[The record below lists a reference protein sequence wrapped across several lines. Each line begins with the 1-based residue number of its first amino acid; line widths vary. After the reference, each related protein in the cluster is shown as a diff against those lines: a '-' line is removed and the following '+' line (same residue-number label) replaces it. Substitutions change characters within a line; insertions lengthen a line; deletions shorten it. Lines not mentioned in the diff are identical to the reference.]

1 VIACVLSPSA
11 RVVILYLLIHILNRE
26 REREREYL
34 RAVELVPLIKKGRTH
49 HHLIG
54 YCLDLSRISLFC
66 SLLID

>member
-49 HHLIG
+49 HLIG